1 MQHTQDRSKG
11 DRRGSGRAM
20 RLLAAG
26 TLAVMAFGSLVSLAG
41 NAAAAEEGV
50 TAQGSRFVSGGVS
63 TEEQAA
69 LHTQREQFSLWVV
82 TAARRSGAYL
92 AKARVKVLDAQRNAV
107 FDGELDGPWLLIDL
121 PAGRYLVEA
130 QVNGQTQQRVT
141 TIHPGDHHQAILYF
155 DVDADVLPPGA
166 GGRIDETGKAP
177 QR

>member
-1 MQHTQDRSKG
+1 
-11 DRRGSGRAM
+11 M